1 MSDAG
6 PRGSGPRIWAARA
19 RGPAWRVR
27 WARTLRL
34 LVLCCLP
41 AAAAGQDHLAPS
53 PREVEAAFLRNFAH
67 YLSWPPEAF
76 ADARS
81 PWRVCLLGDG
91 PFEEVLQRTFAGR
104 TEQGRS
110 FEVVRAES
118 VAGLPRCQIVVV
130 LLASSEQRR
139 AALAVL
145 SKRPILTVGDAP
157 GFLQEGGIIRFQVSD
172 HVEFAINLDEAHAAS
187 LAIQTKVLE
196 VAREVVEGGVVRRR

>member
-1 MSDAG
+1 MSDAR
-6 PRGSGPRIWAARA
+6 PTGSGAWSGGPRA

-27 WARTLRL
+27 WARATCL
-34 LVLCCLP
+34 LLLCCLP
-41 AAAAGQDHLAPS
+41 AAAAGQDHVAPS

-67 YLSWPPEAF
+67 YLSWPSEAF

-91 PFEEVLQRTFAGR
+91 AFEEVLRRTFAGR

-118 VAGLPRCQIVVV
+118 ATGLPQCQIAVV

-145 SKRPILTVGDAP
+145 SRRPILTVGDAP
-157 GFLQEGGIIRFQVSD
+157 GFLEEGGIIRFQVSD

-187 LAIQTKVLE
+187 LVIQTKVLE